1 MNTENKN
8 HGFLKDSKGQ
18 SSSTRAAMMLCVVVA
33 SYLAIAG
40 LHKGTDL
47 ITLTGLCVTFLGAGF
62 TAKVAQKGRAND

>member
-1 MNTENKN
+1 MSHSEKN
-8 HGFLKDSKGQ
+8 HGFLRDGTGQ
-18 SSSTRAAMMLCVVVA
+18 TSSTRLAMLICVLVA

-62 TAKVAQKGRAND
+62 TAKVAQKGREQ